1 MLPWTERILSFPVRT
16 AAVQEFLRE
25 LMTNGWGD
33 LNALLATLNDG
44 DLCRRAVAYWL
55 EKEWIVRAP
64 SSALNALV
72 GPAFTRELTL
82 GEFCGELE
90 PDESEPATS
99 TIFDGMEVESAKGGE
114 EK

>member
-25 LMTNGWGD
+25 LTTNGWGD

-44 DLCRRAVAYWL
+44 DLCRRSVAYWL
-55 EKEWIVRAP
+55 EKGWIVRAP

-72 GPAFTRELTL
+72 GPAFTREITV
-82 GEFCGELE
+82 GQFCGEEE
-90 PDESEPATS
+90 PEEFEAATS
-99 TIFDGMEVESAKGGE
+99 TIFDGMEEDSAKGSVE
-114 EK
+114 R